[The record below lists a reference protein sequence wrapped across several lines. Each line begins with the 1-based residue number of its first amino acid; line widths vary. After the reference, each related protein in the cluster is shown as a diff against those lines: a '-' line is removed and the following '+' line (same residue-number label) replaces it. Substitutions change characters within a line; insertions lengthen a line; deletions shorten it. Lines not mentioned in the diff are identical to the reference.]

1 MRRIDAKYDARVND
15 SGRVEIVNRATG
27 EVLPE
32 DEPLIVFR
40 AKDKTVR
47 PLIGQYRDLCRESG
61 SPRAHIDRID
71 STLRTFEQFAADFP
85 DRMKTP
91 D

>member
-1 MRRIDAKYDARVND
+1 MRRIDAKYDARAND
-15 SGRVEIVNRATG
+15 AGRVEIVNRATG

-40 AKDKTVR
+40 AKDSTTR
-47 PLIGQYRDLCRESG
+47 NLINHYRELCMEHG